1 MSIERQRS
9 KRPTLDAIA
18 RCGQCRVVEWES
30 DHANILLMEPGKR
43 GGGSVSRS
51 LVVMTEPPV
60 RAARIN
66 EETVEIHETASVLV
80 QGGAVSFGSLF
91 SIFLMSGWRGWIA
104 GRLERRC
111 ADLKRAYCRVRWAG
125 GKLAWALS
133 ESVGVVL
140 IVQVNDS
147 LTDGWVVPRCPADGL
162 HKDGNS
168 ATYTK

>member
-1 MSIERQRS
+1 MGI
-9 KRPTLDAIA
+9 RPCEHIVDGAGGA
-18 RCGQCRVVEWES
+18 
-30 DHANILLMEPGKR
+30 
-43 GGGSVSRS
+43 GGSVNRS
-51 LVVMTEPPV
+51 LVVMTEPAV

-91 SIFLMSGWRGWIA
+91 SIFLMSGWRGWTA

-111 ADLKRAYCRVRWAG
+111 ADLKRAYCRVR
-125 GKLAWALS
+125 WALS

>member
-1 MSIERQRS
+1 MGI
-9 KRPTLDAIA
+9 RPCEHIVDGAGEA
-18 RCGQCRVVEWES
+18 
-30 DHANILLMEPGKR
+30 
-43 GGGSVSRS
+43 GGSVNRS
-51 LVVMTEPPV
+51 LVVMNEPAV

-91 SIFLMSGWRGWIA
+91 SIFLMSGWRGWTA
-104 GRLERRC
+104 GRLGRRC

-125 GKLAWALS
+125 GRLAWALS

-168 ATYTK
+168 ATYIK